1 MGQEPNEQIFHQKAK
16 LKISKN
22 SEKSVGLW
30 YTSDIYI
37 YLGSQRQNMGQ
48 KPNKKNL
55 IIFLSEKKSCS
66 LNPVPPSHTLA
77 CHEFNMQYNCL
88 EATRGG
94 RWHNWGEW
102 LFFRGNIL
110 NDNVLQR
117 IRNSGH
123 IWLCTI
129 LFRKGNFKYQN
140 LYFRWSLPSESWIL
154 RIQWDAL
161 KKPFYS
167 PCWWC
172 CWFDFPMKRRPES
185 DFRET
190 SVVGASVS
198 EWADWWDGCGREGNP
213 QRSPPPPH
221 SHITLYF

>member
-1 MGQEPNEQIFHQKAK
+1 MGQEPNAQIFHQKAK

-94 RWHNWGEW
+94 R
-102 LFFRGNIL
+102 
-110 NDNVLQR
+110 
-117 IRNSGH
+117 
-123 IWLCTI
+123 
-129 LFRKGNFKYQN
+129 
-140 LYFRWSLPSESWIL
+140 
-154 RIQWDAL
+154 
-161 KKPFYS
+161 
-167 PCWWC
+167 
-172 CWFDFPMKRRPES
+172 
-185 DFRET
+185 
-190 SVVGASVS
+190 
-198 EWADWWDGCGREGNP
+198 
-213 QRSPPPPH
+213 
-221 SHITLYF
+221 

>member
-1 MGQEPNEQIFHQKAK
+1 M
-16 LKISKN
+16 
-22 SEKSVGLW
+22 GLW

-48 KPNKKNL
+48 KPNKKFL
-55 IIFLSEKKSCS
+55 ISFLSDKKSCS

-140 LYFRWSLPSESWIL
+140 LYFRWSLLSESWIL
-154 RIQWDAL
+154 RIQCTMRLSVAL
-161 KKPFYS
+161 RNLNIWKCKGLVFAQFWS
-167 PCWWC
+167 NMHQSSSMW
-172 CWFDFPMKRRPES
+172 S
-185 DFRET
+185 
-190 SVVGASVS
+190 
-198 EWADWWDGCGREGNP
+198 
-213 QRSPPPPH
+213 
-221 SHITLYF
+221 